1 MPRFRFTGRTPND
14 KLIQAEFETVSK
26 KEARKKVK
34 ELAQIK
40 NLQVSAIEQ
49 KSLYS
54 YKARRSGSGTKVI
67 QGEQEAYNKEELT
80 NALNKLGYEVIS
92 VNKKWFHFKGMV
104 SSGEVVTFIRLSADL
119 LRQGLPYNE
128 ILTLLYEDTA
138 NKRLRE
144 VIREIQK
151 DLQDGREGYEVY
163 GKHTDVF
170 GKFAAHML
178 SIAST
183 SGNMAEVF
191 ESTAKFMER
200 DASFKKNLRRSLMM
214 PSIALVAVLGVILF
228 YVGYIFPLMA
238 EMFLKFN
245 IKLPP
250 MTAATLEL
258 SHWMQ
263 ANWILLTLSFI
274 APIASFVYYIQTPK
288 GKYLLDKYIIKIPV
302 VGDLLHKMSI
312 EIFSR
317 VFYTL
322 YSDSGQNVEV
332 IKTAAEAC
340 RNVYMER
347 QIKDI
352 AIKRMLRNGTGLVD
366 SLTASGVFT
375 RTALSRF
382 RLGTESGSVRENAK
396 QLAEYYQVQTEY
408 KLQTAVELINVG
420 VNIIIAIALAAITI
434 VSSESALIQPS
445 IKVG

>member
-1 MPRFRFTGRTPND
+1 MPRFRFTGRTPSN
-14 KLIQAEFETVSK
+14 KLVQAEFETATK
-26 KEARKKVK
+26 KEAQNKVDQ
-34 ELAQIK
+34 LAHLKNIQI
-40 NLQVSAIEQ
+40 SALEK

-54 YKARRSGSGTKVI
+54 YKVRRNGNGTKVI
-67 QGEQEAYNKEELT
+67 QGEQEAYNKEELSD
-80 NALNKLGYEVIS
+80 ALNKLGYQV
-92 VNKKWFHFKGMV
+92 VNIKKKWFNFRGLV
-104 SSGEVVTFIRLSADL
+104 STGEVVTFIRLSADL
-119 LRQGLPYNE
+119 LRQELPYNE

-138 NKRLRE
+138 NKRLKE

-151 DLQDGREGYEVY
+151 DLQDGKEGYEVY

-178 SIAST
+178 GIAST

-200 DASFKKNLRRSLMM
+200 DASFRKNLRRSLLM
-214 PSIALVAVLGVILF
+214 PSIALVAILGVTLF

-238 EMFLKFN
+238 EMFLEYN
-245 IKLPP
+245 IELPP
-250 MTAATLEL
+250 MTAATLDI

-263 ANWILLTLSFI
+263 ANWLIIVLAFSL
-274 APIASFVYYIQTPK
+274 PIAGFVYYVHTPK
-288 GKYLLDKYIIKIPV
+288 GKYLLDKYIIKLPV
-302 VGDLLHKMSI
+302 IGDLLHKMSI
-312 EIFSR
+312 EIFAR

-352 AIKRMLRNGTGLVD
+352 AIKKMLRDGTGLVD
-366 SLTASGVFT
+366 ALAATGVFT

-382 RLGTESGSVRENAK
+382 RLGAESGSVRDNAK
-396 QLAEYYQVQTEY
+396 QLADYYQVQTEY

-434 VSSESALIQPS
+434 VSSEAAIIRPT
-445 IKVG
+445 IEV

>member
-1 MPRFRFTGRTPND
+1 MPRFRFTGQTADN
-14 KLIQAEFETVSK
+14 KLVQAEFETPSKREAKEKIKQLAYLKNIDVTSLEK
-26 KEARKKVK
+26 KELYAYKV
-34 ELAQIK
+34 ER
-40 NLQVSAIEQ
+40 N
-49 KSLYS
+49 
-54 YKARRSGSGTKVI
+54 GTGVI
-67 QGEQEAYNKEELT
+67 QGEQEAFNKEELT
-80 NALNKLGYEVIS
+80 KALNKLGYKVVSIR
-92 VNKKWFHFKGMV
+92 KKLFNFKGFV

-138 NKRLRE
+138 NKRLKD

-151 DLQDGREGYEVY
+151 DLQDGKEGYEVY
-163 GKHTDVF
+163 GKHTDIF

-178 SIAST
+178 GIAST

-238 EMFLKFN
+238 DMFLKYN
-245 IKLPP
+245 ITLPP
-250 MTAATLEL
+250 MTKATLEL
-258 SHWMQ
+258 SHFLQ
-263 ANWILLTLSFI
+263 NHWIAIILMFTV
-274 APIASFVYYIQTPK
+274 PIGLFVYYIQTPK

-302 VGDLLHKMSI
+302 IGDLLHKMSI

-340 RNVYMER
+340 RNVYMEH
-347 QIKDI
+347 QIKEF
-352 AIKRMLRNGTGLVD
+352 AIKKMLKDGMGLVD
-366 SLTASGVFT
+366 ALSATGVFT

-382 RLGTESGSVRENAK
+382 RLGAESGSVRDNAK
-396 QLAEYYQVQTEY
+396 QLADYYQVQTEY
-408 KLQTAVELINVG
+408 KLQTTVELINVF
-420 VNIIIAIALAAITI
+420 VNIIIAVALAAITI
-434 VSSESALIQPS
+434 VSSEAAIIQPN
-445 IKVG
+445 ITI